1 MATVLELSTIAI
13 LYLAKWKPIVVDYR
27 WIEQF
32 TSQFCWASDPISNA
46 TATSCAD
53 ISTGNVFLG
62 PDVQDPRRAVDYL
75 PKFIVLVGVLFLIPH
90 YQWEYY
96 AAGTLKVTLT
106 LKTWLFTQPTSRDS
120 RVIRSG
126 KDLINIFSAVPSLY
140 RFSSGPALVRG
151 SQLKTQLNHILGIH
165 WTFTKSYSN
174 HQSEMWK
181 SSIVW
186 ISWWQTYKN

>member
-1 MATVLELSTIAI
+1 M
-13 LYLAKWKPIVVDYR
+13 VVDYR

-62 PDVQDPRRAVDYL
+62 PGVQDPRRAVDYL

-96 AAGTLKVTLT
+96 AAGTLKV
-106 LKTWLFTQPTSRDS
+106 KMNW
-120 RVIRSG
+120 
-126 KDLINIFSAVPSLY
+126 NI
-140 RFSSGPALVRG
+140 
-151 SQLKTQLNHILGIH
+151 
-165 WTFTKSYSN
+165 
-174 HQSEMWK
+174 
-181 SSIVW
+181 
-186 ISWWQTYKN
+186 